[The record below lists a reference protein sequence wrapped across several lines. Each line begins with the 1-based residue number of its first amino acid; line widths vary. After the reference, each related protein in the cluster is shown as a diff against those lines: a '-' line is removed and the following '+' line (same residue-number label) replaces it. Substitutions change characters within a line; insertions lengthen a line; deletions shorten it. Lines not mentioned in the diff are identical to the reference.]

1 MARQRPT
8 LALGLAAML
17 LLAGGALA
25 QDTRYS
31 LDFGYQ
37 WLDVTGNEDLYR
49 SQVNQDDGFVLR
61 EFHLTNLRTPGEA
74 AAWDRLVIDSAGL
87 GASPYGYLRAELSRA
102 REYTLRLSYTRAEH
116 FSALPALANP
126 FIDDGIF
133 PGQHTFDRTSD
144 DLDLNLE
151 LLPGRAITPILGY
164 RYYQL
169 EGPGETTFAVGQDEF
184 LLDEDYSY
192 TVQELRAGLAFNLG
206 RFTAAVLQGWRDIE
220 ATQVTTLAAGAGGGN
235 NANPVL
241 GQDVTMSSYQRT
253 STTDGTSPM
262 THVYVSGLV
271 TDYLRVYG
279 TYARADQESRAEDAE
294 SLSGDLVSFK
304 ISRFFTGRDEIAS
317 AKAAADDWRG
327 ELRVEAALGSNFDL
341 ILGYNTRHR
350 TLDGTALV
358 ESLYTGVST
367 FTGFTGADIARTLS
381 ATTLGDRE
389 EEQLSARLIARVGR
403 PLTVW
408 AEWAQADQDVTVT
421 PDASEIVVPGN
432 QGGGFERSLDRL
444 AAGATLKFNR
454 FELGVDWL
462 SDDADT
468 VVMRTDYLDRER
480 LRGRLGFTLFK
491 WLRLTGTAAT
501 ISAETAIP
509 GIDYDSETEQLAVDL
524 DITPS
529 ENFNAR
535 ASYSTYDTDSAITVR
550 VPQDLSLEPSV
561 YLAEGELLDLE
572 VNGKLAWFGLTFG
585 WSSYDNTGSFGFDF
599 EHAIIRLDL
608 DLGKRVG
615 LGVLAE
621 SYDYQETELAEVGDY
636 LVKRYGVFLRFRN

>member
-25 QDTRYS
+25 QDTRFS

-37 WLDVTGNEDLYR
+37 WLDIAGNEDLYR

-61 EFHLTNLRTPGEA
+61 DFHLSNLRAPGELTG
-74 AAWDRLVIDSAGL
+74 WDRLVIDSAGL
-87 GASPYGYLRAELSRA
+87 GASPYGYLRAELGRA
-102 REYTLRLSYTRAEH
+102 REYTLRLNYTRAEH

-144 DLDLNLE
+144 EIDVNLE

-206 RFTAAVLQGWRDIE
+206 RFTAAVLQGWREIE
-220 ATQVTTLAAGAGGGN
+220 ATQVTALAAGAGGGN

-304 ISRFFTGRDEIAS
+304 ISRFFTGRDEIAR
-317 AKAAADDWRG
+317 AKAEADDWRG
-327 ELRVEAALGSNFDL
+327 ELRVEAALGPNFDL
-341 ILGYNTRHR
+341 VLGYNQRHR
-350 TLDGTALV
+350 TLDGTALI

-367 FTGFTGADIARTLS
+367 FSGFAAPDVERVIDAD
-381 ATTLGDRE
+381 TLGDRE

-403 PLTVW
+403 PLTLW
-408 AEWAQADQDVTVT
+408 AEWASADQDVTVT

-432 QGGGFERSLDRL
+432 QGGSFERSLDRL
-444 AAGATLKFNR
+444 AAGAKLKFKR

-462 SDDADT
+462 SDDADK

-491 WLRLTGTAAT
+491 WLRLSGTMANITAK
-501 ISAETAIP
+501 TAIP
-509 GIDYDSETEQLAVDL
+509 GIDYDSETTQYAVDL
-524 DITPS
+524 DLTPS
-529 ENFNAR
+529 EHFNAR
-535 ASYSTYDTDSAITVR
+535 ASYSSYDTDSAITVR
-550 VPQDLSLEPSV
+550 IPHDLSLASSL
-561 YLAEGELLDLE
+561 YLAEGELWDLE
-572 VNGKLAWFGLTFG
+572 LNGKVAWFGLTFG

-599 EHAIIRLDL
+599 EHWLVRLDF
-608 DLGKRVG
+608 DVSKRLGV
-615 LGVLAE
+615 GVLAD
-621 SYDYQETELAEVGDY
+621 SYDYQEDVLADIGDY
-636 LVKRYGVFLRFRN
+636 LVKRYGVFLRLHN